1 VKLRVTAFLIFLWVL
16 IVAAALLFRP
26 LLPRDETRYISV
38 AWEMWHSGKFLVP
51 WINGV
56 PYGHKPPLFF
66 YLIHLGWFLFGVN
79 EWSARLTGPFFGLLS
94 LLLTAHLA
102 RRLWP
107 GDTTTSK
114 LSPFI
119 LLAMP
124 LFAILTTLTMFDLML
139 CFFVLLSAT
148 GLLAAGR
155 DRAPHGWIMVAT
167 GIGGGLLTKGP
178 VTMVFVVPLGLLA
191 PWWLKSSGQSSWWRW
206 YSRFFVAV
214 LIGVAIALLWAIPAA
229 KAGGPEYGNAILWG
243 QTAGRMV
250 RSFAHRRPWWWYVPF
265 VPLITLPWSG
275 QLLRIR
281 HLKAFKPDH
290 ADRFCLSWSVPAFV
304 LLSITSGKQ
313 IHYLIPLLPPVS
325 LLLARFLSLTILSPI
340 RAELRIMAGLYLIAG
355 IGLSL
360 LPRIANWWAQ
370 LVPFSH
376 VSIAWGIIF
385 MVMGIIIFWVS
396 LKDSSVVVMINCAA
410 MILFIVLMHASVF
423 RQMVNV
429 YDVSPIATKIASLQH
444 ASKTIAI
451 YPEKYA
457 NQFNFAGRLD
467 AVIGIEDWH
476 ELGDWVKKYPNDYV
490 VLFSSNLPPSNQ
502 SAEPEYVRRF
512 MGRWTS
518 FWQAKVFD
526 RALIGQGG
534 DLKRT
539 ASSTG

>member
-1 VKLRVTAFLIFLWVL
+1 MKLRVTAFLVLLWLLV
-16 IVAAALLFRP
+16 VAAALLFRP
-26 LLPRDETRYISV
+26 LLPRDETRYVSV

-51 WINGV
+51 RINGL

-66 YLIHLGWFLFGVN
+66 YLIQFGWFLFGVN

-107 GDTTTSK
+107 GDTTIRK

-124 LFAILTTLTMFDLML
+124 LFAIMTTLTMFDLML

-155 DRAPHGWIMVAT
+155 EKALQGWIMVAT

-191 PWWLKSSGQSSWWRW
+191 PWWLKSSVQSSWWRW
-206 YSRFFVAV
+206 YSRLFIAV

-243 QTAGRMV
+243 QTVGRMV

-265 VPLITLPWSG
+265 APLITLPWSY

-281 HLKAFKPDH
+281 HLTAFKPDH
-290 ADRFCLSWSVPAFV
+290 ADRFCLSWSIPAFV

-313 IHYLIPLLPPVS
+313 IHYLIPLLPPVA
-325 LLLARFLSLTILSPI
+325 LLLARFLGSAVPTQI
-340 RAELRIMAGLYLIAG
+340 RAELRIMAGLYLIVG
-355 IGLSL
+355 IGLSI
-360 LPRIANWWAQ
+360 LPRMANWWAQ
-370 LVPFSH
+370 LAPYSH
-376 VSIAWGIIF
+376 VSIAWGITFI
-385 MVMGIIIFWVS
+385 VMGIIFFRIS
-396 LKDSSVVVMINCAA
+396 PKDSTVTVMTNCVA
-410 MILFIVLMHASVF
+410 MILFIVLMHATFF
-423 RQMVNV
+423 RQLINV
-429 YDVSPIATKIASLQH
+429 YDASPIANKIAYLQH
-444 ASKTIAI
+444 NTKTVAI
-451 YPEKYA
+451 YPKEYA
-457 NQFNFAGRLD
+457 SQFNFSGRLD
-467 AVIGIEDWH
+467 TVIGIDDWQ
-476 ELGDWVKKYPNDYV
+476 ELGDWVKKYPHEYV
-490 VLFSSNLPPSNQ
+490 ILFSSKLPPSNQ

-512 MGRWTS
+512 IGRWTS
-518 FWQAKVFD
+518 IWQAEVFD
-526 RALIGQGG
+526 RVWIGQGRG
-534 DLKRT
+534 LKLT
-539 ASSTG
+539 TSSSG